1 MSLTLLAKLKLQFG
15 FIKKTLLCS
24 KVLIYYNMF
33 FQVIFSPLP
42 VHSWLS
48 SAHYRGTMLS
58 YILPNGSSGVN
69 MHYRKIW
76 FPMQE
81 TRCGLWLTNR
91 LYYLLHIIQEKNSI
105 QIIFRLYH
113 FQRLSCMLRLNKF
126 PFSFRNEVFI
136 QKFFFESWNFCIARC
151 VYRGCIHVFLNNIM
165 VLKHEKHN
173 L

>member
-58 YILPNGSSGVN
+58 SILPNGSSGVN

-91 LYYLLHIIQEKNSI
+91 LYYLLHIIQEKIPFKSFLDSTIFKDFHVCLDLINSLSHLEMRFLYRSFFLSHE
-105 QIIFRLYH
+105 IFVL
-113 FQRLSCMLRLNKF
+113 QG
-126 PFSFRNEVFI
+126 V
-136 QKFFFESWNFCIARC
+136 CIEG
-151 VYRGCIHVFLNNIM
+151 VYMYF
-165 VLKHEKHN
+165 
-173 L
+173 